1 VLLLGLTTGHKIG
14 LLVMGLVFI
23 AFSLFSAFVAPR
35 RWTNYPGRFF
45 SVFIVG
51 CFVLFAL
58 MIAAVEV
65 FGAESGEES
74 AKASEAAPAGQK
86 QTTFAVSESE
96 WKVVLPK
103 RSAKELKQGTYTLH
117 VTNDGKV
124 VHNLYVNGPGVKNQ
138 GTHDLKPGESANL
151 TVKLETGTYDVY
163 CAIPGHKQL
172 GMDAKLPVG

>member
-1 VLLLGLTTGHKIG
+1 
-14 LLVMGLVFI
+14 
-23 AFSLFSAFVAPR
+23 
-35 RWTNYPGRFF
+35 
-45 SVFIVG
+45 
-51 CFVLFAL
+51 
-58 MIAAVEV
+58 
-65 FGAESGEES
+65 
-74 AKASEAAPAGQK
+74 
-86 QTTFAVSESE
+86 VSESE